1 MQQADM
7 VCLSHLRWN
16 FVFQRPQ
23 HLMTRCARTRRVFY
37 IEEPVFEPG
46 PCRLDVTVTV
56 SGVRVVVP
64 VLSENLAQQVHTTY
78 ISRLMDSLLLEHD
91 ITRHTLWYY
100 TPMALAFT
108 EHLSPIN
115 IVYDCMDELSKFA
128 GAPEGLIDL
137 ERRLLDRADV
147 VLTGGTSLYEAKRS
161 RHSNVHACPSSVDAA
176 HFAAARHPGIDP
188 PDQAQIPHP
197 RMGFFGVIDER
208 MDLDL
213 LDGIAAARPDWHLV
227 LLGPVV
233 KISTEVLP
241 RRMNLHYLGTKDYD
255 ALPSYIRGWDVA
267 LLPFAR
273 NEATR
278 FISPTKT
285 PEYLAAGKPVVSTSI
300 QDVVRPY
307 GETGLARIA
316 DTVEDF
322 AKAIDASLK
331 DDLEVHMRRADTFL
345 NGMSWDATWQKIE
358 RLEGVSLSRRPIP
371 AHENTGRR
379 VTVTGG
385 SLHTPRE
392 AAGSRMLAQSGQDH
406 V

>member
-1 MQQADM
+1 
-7 VCLSHLRWN
+7 
-16 FVFQRPQ
+16 
-23 HLMTRCARTRRVFY
+23 
-37 IEEPVFEPG
+37 
-46 PCRLDVTVTV
+46 
-56 SGVRVVVP
+56 VVP
-64 VLSENLAQQVHTTY
+64 VLSDHIAQEIRSTY
-78 ISRLMDSLLLEHD
+78 VSRLMDSLLLEHG
-91 ITRHTLWYY
+91 ISHYTLWYY

-108 EHLSPIN
+108 DHLAPMN

-128 GAPEGLIDL
+128 GAPEGLMDL
-137 ERRLLDRADV
+137 ERRLLDRADL
-147 VLTGGTSLYEAKRS
+147 VLTGGMSLYDAKRS

-176 HFAAARHPGIDP
+176 HFAAARDAGIDP

-208 MDLDL
+208 MDLEL

-241 RRMNLHYLGTKDYD
+241 RRRNIHYLGAKDYD
-255 ALPSYIRGWDVA
+255 ALPAYIRGWDVA

-300 QDVVRPY
+300 QDVVHPY

-316 DTVEDF
+316 DTVEEF
-322 AKAIDASLK
+322 VQAIEASFK

-345 NGMSWDATWQKIE
+345 KGMSWDATWQRIE
-358 RLEGVSLSRRPIP
+358 RLEAATLSLRSKPP
-371 AHENTGRR
+371 HKNNGGRA
-379 VTVTGG
+379 TVTGS
-385 SLHTPRE
+385 SLHNPRE
-392 AAGSRMLAQSGQDH
+392 AGSRILAQPGQDH